1 MINLEEM
8 KQGGGG
14 GGDIEKYFP
23 TLKREGDMLPKKSCT
38 RRVISINDST
48 NLQQE
53 KALSQL
59 TAN

>member
-1 MINLEEM
+1 
-8 KQGGGG
+8 
-14 GGDIEKYFP
+14 
-23 TLKREGDMLPKKSCT
+23 MLPKKSCT

-48 NLQQE
+48 NLEQE